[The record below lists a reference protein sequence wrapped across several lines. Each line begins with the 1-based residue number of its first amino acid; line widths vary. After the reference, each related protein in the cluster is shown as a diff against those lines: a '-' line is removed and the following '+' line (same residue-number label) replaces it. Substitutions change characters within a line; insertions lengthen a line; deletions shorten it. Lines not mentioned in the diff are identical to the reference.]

1 MENTVDK
8 NTSSSTLEIMNKLKS
23 IKEITNSPMVNMGP
37 IRLRQPLPNGSIDKV
52 DPFLL
57 LHHYGPYAIS
67 EFNNPFDLGPH
78 PHRGFEP
85 ITLLYKGE
93 QLHRDSLGNEMLV
106 KAGDVQWTTAGRGV
120 IHSEGPTKEFVM
132 KGGELEGI
140 QLWLNL
146 PAEKKMMPANY
157 QHIKGEDMPVIV
169 NDLRTIELKI
179 VAGEQLDKKGLI
191 KTQTDVNVFMFKS
204 SGPGSMEI
212 NIPEN
217 HESLIYLLDGEVI
230 INDSVNLKKG
240 ASQMVTLNKDG
251 NAVSINSVT
260 ESNVLVLSGVPL
272 NEKVA
277 QYGPYVMNT
286 QTEIMEA
293 MRDYQMGKMGYLAH

>member
-1 MENTVDK
+1 MENKLD
-8 NTSSSTLEIMNKLKS
+8 NMRNLKS
-23 IKEITNSPMVNMGP
+23 IKHNVESPLVNMGP
-37 IRLRQPLPNGSIDKV
+37 IRLRQPLPIEGIDNV

-57 LHHYGPYAIS
+57 LHHYGPYGIS

-120 IHSEGPTKEFVM
+120 IHAEGPTKEFVK

-146 PAEKKMMPANY
+146 PAEKKMIPANY
-157 QHIKGEDMPVIV
+157 QHIKSEDMPVV
-169 NDLRTIELKI
+169 TNKDETIRLKI
-179 VAGEQLDKKGLI
+179 VAGKQAGKVSLI
-191 KTQTDVNVFMFKS
+191 QTQTEVNVFNVELQKQGKIEIDLPKNHS
-204 SGPGSMEI
+204 S
-212 NIPEN
+212 
-217 HESLIYLLDGEVI
+217 LVYLLDGDVI
-230 INDSVNLKKG
+230 VNDKIVLKKG
-240 ASQMVTLNKDG
+240 FTQMAVFNTDGDCIRLEASKDS
-251 NAVSINSVT
+251 A
-260 ESNVLVLSGVPL
+260 VLVLSGDPI
-272 NEKVA
+272 EEPIA

-293 MRDYQMGKMGYLAH
+293 MRDFQQGKMGYLY

>member
-1 MENTVDK
+1 MENKLDNMK
-8 NTSSSTLEIMNKLKS
+8 NLKS
-23 IKEITNSPMVNMGP
+23 IKHNVESPLVNMGP
-37 IRLRQPLPNGSIDKV
+37 IRLRQPLPTEGIENV

-93 QLHRDSLGNEMLV
+93 QLHKDSLGNEMLV

-120 IHSEGPTKEFVM
+120 IHSEGPTKEFVK

-157 QHIKGEDMPVIV
+157 QHIKCEDMPVV
-169 NDLRTIELKI
+169 TNQDKTISLKI
-179 VAGEQLDKKGLI
+179 IAGKQAGKEGLI
-191 KTQTDVNVFMFKS
+191 HTQTDVNVFNLEFQKQEKI
-204 SGPGSMEI
+204 EI
-212 NIPEN
+212 DLPEN
-217 HESLIYLLDGEVI
+217 HSSLVYLLDGEVI
-230 INDSVNLKKG
+230 VNGKLSLKKG
-240 ASQMVTLNKDG
+240 FTQMAVFNTDGDCIHIEGSKD
-251 NAVSINSVT
+251 SK
-260 ESNVLVLSGVPL
+260 VLILSGIPI
-272 NEKVA
+272 EEPIA

-293 MRDYQMGKMGYLAH
+293 MRDYQQGKMGYLY

>member
-1 MENTVDK
+1 
-8 NTSSSTLEIMNKLKS
+8 
-23 IKEITNSPMVNMGP
+23 MGP
-37 IRLRQPLPNGSIDKV
+37 IRLRQPLPTEGIESV

-85 ITLLYKGE
+85 ITLLFKGE

-120 IHSEGPTKEFVM
+120 IHAEGPSKEFVK

-146 PAEKKMMPANY
+146 PSEKKMMPANY
-157 QHIKGEDMPVIV
+157 QHIKSEEIPIVENQDKTIQLKVIAGKQKS
-169 NDLRTIELKI
+169 KI
-179 VAGEQLDKKGLI
+179 GLI
-191 KTQTDVNVFMFKS
+191 KTQTEVNVFTVKTKEK
-204 SGPGSMEI
+204 GKI
-212 NIPEN
+212 NVSIPKD
-217 HESLIYLLDGEVI
+217 HQALVYLLDGEVL
-230 INDSVNLKKG
+230 INNVAMLKKG
-240 ASQMVTLNKDG
+240 ATQMVTFNQDG
-251 NAVSINSVT
+251 DSVELEAT
-260 ESNVLVLSGVPL
+260 KESTVLLLSGMPI

-293 MRDYQMGKMGYLAH
+293 MRDFQQGKMGHLY